1 MNYNQDIWRLIKE
14 KVEAEINAAK
24 TAAETAAATELAK
37 LTKGQGDNLPAA
49 ADFVGQLFVKTG
61 ATNPGLYIST
71 GTTTPGWKAVATTD
85 NISTA
90 VGAHAE
96 LTTGVHGLT

>member
-1 MNYNQDIWRLIKE
+1 MGYNQDAWRMVEE
-14 KVEAEINAAK
+14 KVKAEASSAAS
-24 TAAETAAATELAK
+24 AATQGIV
-37 LTKGQGDNLPAA
+37 KGKADDLPTA

-61 ATNPGLYIST
+61 TTNPGLYIST

-85 NISTA
+85 DISTA

-96 LTTGVHGLT
+96 ITTGVHGLT